1 MKKGLILLCVCF
13 FLSAC
18 GAYAPHNQWKVM
30 KFTTPPDRTEQ
41 DRMAAESDCIKL
53 VDEAQPEGMVFLKG
67 AAWQYTEN
75 ARRYQNCM
83 AEKGFTCKDDKYPC
97 PYEPGKK

>member
-1 MKKGLILLCVCF
+1 MKKIIGIISLVALL
-13 FLSAC
+13 LGC

-41 DRMAAESDCIKL
+41 DRTEAEGECIKQ

-83 AEKGFTCKDDKYPC
+83 DAKGFTCKDDKYPC